1 MNTLNIRLGWEIFF
15 IQLTS
20 YFFFFSLGYLLKLGS
35 LTDWDEDDLNSE
47 IDSIMVE
54 VIETQRKRLR
64 TK

>member
-1 MNTLNIRLGWEIFF
+1 MNTLNIRLGWDFYQDLLHSVDI
-15 IQLTS
+15 
-20 YFFFFSLGYLLKLGS
+20 FFSLGYLLKLGS